1 MSKEQAVYWY
11 LWKENLISYLLV
23 SLDLMEPQT
32 MRSWRENKIQKVVTL
47 YGESYFHIHPFIKLP
62 H

>member
-11 LWKENLISYLLV
+11 HWKENLISYLLV

-47 YGESYFHIHPFIKLP
+47 YGE
-62 H
+62 